1 MISLKVG
8 GCDVD
13 ILPFVS
19 GLESEAEKVRD
30 AFGKYEAYGTSLG
43 IEGIQAVERR
53 AEIDDDPEVGELD
66 LVYAKL
72 MERFGQVELP
82 SPAVCELVD
91 LCAKEGMTVIP
102 LDMNDE
108 EFTELYCGTVKTLDF
123 VREHHHAK
131 KGLKTGFP
139 AETPEEL
146 AVQWDAFVNRI
157 RGYRE
162 VSSSR
167 EAYIAAQIR
176 DISKYRKSL
185 LALIEVERCD
195 GIVAL
200 LET

>member
-8 GCDVD
+8 DCAVD
-13 ILPFVS
+13 ILPFVN
-19 GLESEAEKVRD
+19 GLESEAEKVRQ
-30 AFGKYEAYGTSLG
+30 AFGGYEAYAVSLG
-43 IEGIQAVERR
+43 IEGIQAVEKRS
-53 AEIDDDPEVGELD
+53 EIEDDPEVGELD

-91 LCAKEGMTVIP
+91 LCGEKGMTVIP

-108 EFTELYCGTVKTLDF
+108 QFTELYCGTVKTMDF

-131 KGLKTGFP
+131 KGLKTSFP

-146 AVQWDAFVNRI
+146 AVQWDGFVNKI
-157 RGYRE
+157 KGYRE
-162 VSSSR
+162 VSAKR
-167 EAYIAAQIR
+167 EAFIAEQIR

-195 GIVAL
+195 GVVAL

>member
-1 MISLKVG
+1 MISVKVG
-8 GCDVD
+8 DCEVD
-13 ILPFVS
+13 ILPFVN
-19 GLESEAEKVRD
+19 GLESEAEKVRE

-43 IEGIQAVERR
+43 IEGIQAVEKRS
-53 AEIDDDPEVGELD
+53 EIEDEPEVGDLD

-91 LCAKEGMTVIP
+91 LCRYEGMTVIP

-108 EFTELYCGTVKTLDF
+108 EFTELYCGTVKTMDF
-123 VREHHHAK
+123 VKEHRHAK
-131 KGLKTGFP
+131 KGLKTGFD

-146 AVQWDAFVNRI
+146 AVQWDGFVNKI
-157 RGYRE
+157 KGYRE
-162 VSSSR
+162 VSLKR
-167 EAYIAAQIR
+167 EAYIAEQIR

-195 GIVAL
+195 GVVAL
-200 LET
+200 LKT